1 MGTDKHSRQLRRMD
15 SCEDEYE
22 EDRMY
27 RRRDKKPVKAMSASR
42 SRENF
47 DSENW
52 YQLNEHRNNWSL
64 PPNENET
71 SRNRSFER
79 SSYERSTYGPP
90 YEKRDEKNYDR
101 RDYKSYDKRKYHREY
116 CRPSDY
122 DFDPYRDAAKLSGSK
137 DRKLNYY
144 ENDYDRRG
152 VGPPQQAPVVR
163 RNDYDDMMFDG
174 TCDRESRDSR
184 GSHKSQRGYSYER
197 DRDRKSFDRES
208 ADSYESGRR
217 RKSFGS
223 QEMYGSL
230 DSRGEY
236 RDRHLPAA
244 VEKTR
249 SWRKGMRARPEEE
262 YEQDSESEAGRRYSG
277 DTKSVQ
283 RTAPPR
289 LRKSSGSSPWDG
301 EGL

>member
-1 MGTDKHSRQLRRMD
+1 
-15 SCEDEYE
+15 
-22 EDRMY
+22 MY
-27 RRRDKKPVKAMSASR
+27 RRRDKKPIKAMSASR

-52 YQLNEHRNNWSL
+52 YQLNEHRTNWSL

-122 DFDPYRDAAKLSGSK
+122 DFDPYRDSVKLSGSK

-152 VGPPQQAPVVR
+152 GGGGSGGSQQAPVVR
-163 RNDYDDMMFDG
+163 RNDYDDMMFDA

-184 GSHKSQRGYSYER
+184 GSHKSARGYSYER

-223 QEMYGSL
+223 QEIYGSL

-236 RDRHLPAA
+236 RDRHLPVA

-249 SWRKGMRARPEEE
+249 SWRKGMRSRPEEE

-277 DTKSVQ
+277 DARSLH
-283 RTAPPR
+283 RTAPAR

-301 EGL
+301 EGLLDYFFCVC